1 MKPDFSGFVDDGMI
15 TLDNVTDCVGGE
27 GLGEGAQVMKRNGWY
42 CIVNICWLAL
52 GRGGT
57 QVVLDY
63 TNPAVRDGAK
73 YDISEINGAP
83 SHGARLDGRNLKLA
97 FSGSYDSAVFELKTC
112 E

>member
-1 MKPDFSGFVDDGMI
+1 MTQSVSERGRQP
-15 TLDNVTDCVGGE
+15 TLAE
-27 GLGEGAQVMKRNGWY
+27 EHPEWILREEARP
-42 CIVNICWLAL
+42 LAL

-73 YDISEINGAP
+73 YDISEINVTS

-97 FSGSYDSAVFELKTC
+97 LRGPYDSAVFELKTC